1 MAIWTKGKT
10 TGIRYRLHPTRK
22 HGVNFD
28 KYFVI
33 RYKIDGKDKSE
44 ALGWASQGWTE
55 AKAAATLA
63 ELKTNHTKGEGPRSL
78 EEKRKIETDRLEDI
92 QRQEREATEAEE
104 QGKALIYDNVFREY
118 REAND
123 HKASLKDEIG
133 YHNNWISPV
142 IGQKTLNE
150 IVLFDLERIRARMVK
165 AGNAPRSIQYIKS
178 IVRQVYHFA
187 VEHGKY
193 NGEIPTINFLKK
205 QKIDNKRKKYL
216 TVEEAEELLNRVH
229 EYSKKTYQITLLSLH
244 TGMRFGEI
252 AALRWQHVI
261 TDSREIVVID
271 PKNGESR
278 HVFMTERIQAM
289 FKSMN
294 RGRQDEI
301 VFPDSKGG
309 IRTRVSN
316 SFARAV
322 DDLKINEGITDRRM
336 KFVFHSVRHS
346 CASILVNQGVS
357 IPVIAQ
363 ILGHKTLAMTMRY
376 SHINN
381 DSVKNAMAILDEK
394 PQQKSEKVIP
404 LIQKA
409 G

>member
-1 MAIWTKGKT
+1 MAPWIKCKT
-10 TGIRYRLHPTRK
+10 TGVRYRLHTSRK
-22 HGVNFD
+22 HGVGFD
-28 KYFVI
+28 KYFTI
-33 RYKIDGKDKSE
+33 RYKVAGKEKSE
-44 ALGWASQGWTE
+44 ALGWSSEGWTE
-55 AKAAATLA
+55 KKAGAILA
-63 ELKTNHTKGEGPRSL
+63 ELKANHTKGEGPRSL
-78 EEKRKIETDRLEDI
+78 EEKRKLESDRLEDI
-92 QRQEREATEAEE
+92 HRQEREATEAKE
-104 QGKALIYDNVFREY
+104 QEKALIYDNVFRDY

-142 IGQKTLNE
+142 IGQKMLNQ
-150 IVLFDLERIRARMVK
+150 IVLFDLERIRASMVK

-193 NGEIPTINFLKK
+193 SGEIPTINFLKK

-216 TVEEAEELLNRVH
+216 TVEEAEALLDRVR

-252 AALRWQHVI
+252 AALRWQHI
-261 TDSREIVVID
+261 NTDSREIIVID

-278 HVFMTERIQAM
+278 HVFMTERIQTM
-289 FKSMN
+289 FQGMTQ
-294 RGRQDEI
+294 GRPDEI
-301 VFPDSKGG
+301 VFPDNKGG
-309 IRTRVSN
+309 IRGRVSN

-394 PQQKSEKVIP
+394 PQQEAEKIIP